1 MDKLN
6 LDNHISQ
13 RFNTDLENLKTD
25 FLEMG
30 GLVENQIS
38 DAIRSI
44 SEMDSSLAQRVLQNE
59 PTVDTMEI
67 DIDEQC
73 TLILAKRQPAAT
85 DLRMVLAVAK
95 AVRDLERMGD
105 EAQKVA
111 TMALALSEDGGAPGG
126 YIELRHIGSGV
137 LNMLRNALD
146 AFARYDAVLAL
157 SVMKEDRN
165 VDQEY
170 KSALRQLVTY
180 MMEDPRSITRVMNVL
195 WALRALERIG
205 DHARNLAEHLIYLVK
220 GKDVRNVSLSELEK
234 QIAPNRPE

>member
-6 LDNHISQ
+6 LDKHISQ
-13 RFNTDLENLKTD
+13 RFNADLENLKTAL
-25 FLEMG
+25 LEMG

-38 DAIRSI
+38 DAIRSL
-44 SEMDSSLAQRVLQNE
+44 EELDSSLAQRVLQNE
-59 PTVDTMEI
+59 PKVDQMEI

-111 TMALALSEDGGAPGG
+111 TMAMALSEDGGSPSG
-126 YIELRHIGSGV
+126 YIELRHIGAGV
-137 LNMLRNALD
+137 LNMLRKALD
-146 AFARYDAVLAL
+146 SFARYDAMMAL
-157 SVMKEDRN
+157 NVMKEDR
-165 VDQEY
+165 VIDQEY
-170 KSALRQLVTY
+170 RSALRQLVTY

-234 QIAPNRPE
+234 QITSK

>member
-1 MDKLN
+1 MDKLK
-6 LDNHISQ
+6 LDKHISQ

-25 FLEMG
+25 LLEMG

-38 DAIRSI
+38 DALRSL
-44 SEMDSSLAQRVLQNE
+44 EALDSSMAQRVLQNE
-59 PTVDTMEI
+59 PRVDEMEI
-67 DIDEQC
+67 AIDEQC
-73 TLILAKRQPAAT
+73 TLVLAKRQPAAS

-111 TMALALSEDGGAPGG
+111 TMALALSEDGGSPSG
-126 YIELRHIGSGV
+126 YIELRHIGAGV

-146 AFARYDAVLAL
+146 AFARYDAVQAL
-157 SVMKEDRN
+157 NVMKEDRII
-165 VDQEY
+165 DQEY

-180 MMEDPRSITRVMNVL
+180 MMEDPRSISRVMNVL

-205 DHARNLAEHLIYLVK
+205 DHAHNLAEHLIYLVK
-220 GKDVRNVSLSELEK
+220 GKDVRNVSLAELEK
-234 QIAPNRPE
+234 QITST